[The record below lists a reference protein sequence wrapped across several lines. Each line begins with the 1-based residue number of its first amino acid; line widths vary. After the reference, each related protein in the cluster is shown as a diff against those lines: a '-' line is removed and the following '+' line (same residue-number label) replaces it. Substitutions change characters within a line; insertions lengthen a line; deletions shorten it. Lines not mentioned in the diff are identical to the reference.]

1 MTKRWLWISLL
12 MPNLLLAGPLL
23 AAESNTATK
32 EAIEAE
38 NEAENEIKQAITA
51 ATEAYQAGELSQA
64 VTQLDYAAT
73 LIRQLQAGELGKLF
87 PEPLAGWQADKVDSQ
102 AGAAGLFG
110 GGINAS
116 RNYHQG
122 DQRLEISIMKDS
134 PLLQT
139 MGMLFANP
147 SMATMGGYKMK
158 RIQGHTAMSKA
169 EDNHQELQM
178 MIENRILLQFN
189 GRNISEDDLKAY
201 AEAVDIEAITKL

>member
-1 MTKRWLWISLL
+1 MTKRSLWIGLL
-12 MPNLLLAGPLL
+12 LPSLLLASPLW
-23 AAESNTATK
+23 AADGDSK
-32 EAIEAE
+32 SDDS
-38 NEAENEIKQAITA
+38 NEINQAIST

-87 PEPLAGWQADKVDSQ
+87 PEPLSGWEADKVDSQ

-116 RNYHQG
+116 RSYRKG
-122 DQRLEISIMKDS
+122 DNRLEISIMKDS

-147 SMATMGGYKMK
+147 SMATMGGYKVK
-158 RIQGHTAMSKA
+158 RIKGHTAMSKA
-169 EDNHQELQM
+169 EDNSQELQM
-178 MIENRILLQFN
+178 MIDNRILLQFH
-189 GRNISEDDLKAY
+189 GRNISEDDLNAY
-201 AEAVDIEAITKL
+201 AEAIDIEAITKL